1 MTINYAKTLYTYS
14 YVYSYVYVY
23 AYAYPSE
30 LSAEVITDFSLKLV
44 NITLKGK
51 NAK

>member
-23 AYAYPSE
+23 AYAYPPE
-30 LSAEVITDFSLKLV
+30 LSAEAITDFSLKLV

>member
-23 AYAYPSE
+23 AYAYPPE